1 MAQSQSDLEA
11 VNNVIIAFQEDFN
24 EGGFKNA
31 HSYTTPDWV
40 HINPGGG
47 VTRGRKEVLEE
58 VIAVH
63 KSFLKG
69 VSMTIRN
76 MEIRFCYS
84 NCGNSRCNS
93 FNKPIRIANG
103 RKTRK

>member
-1 MAQSQSDLEA
+1 MKTLIIFTILNLSHCMAQSQSDLEA
-11 VNNVIIAFQEDFN
+11 VNNIIIAFQGDFN

-58 VIAVH
+58 VIAV
-63 KSFLKG
+63 
-69 VSMTIRN
+69 
-76 MEIRFCYS
+76 
-84 NCGNSRCNS
+84 
-93 FNKPIRIANG
+93 P
-103 RKTRK
+103 